1 MKKCYLYAG
10 VLAAG
15 MLAFSACSNDDDPIP
30 AGGQENAEVATG
42 KQVIVLDMQDT
53 DVLATKSRPLYS
65 TTNQGA
71 ELVTDVK
78 LLVFKHASADVVN
91 PMTLD
96 KVLTISQWDQ
106 NSSDYSYGRK
116 YSYELK
122 GTEKLENGASYT
134 IVAVGQ
140 DESDTDATTFAPY
153 QIVIDGGNSWISA
166 LTEDSW
172 TTNTS
177 WNAAS
182 GAGEGFLKTVPRT
195 DKNNEAEIFSGI
207 SKPVTLTMDGGF
219 TAEVLL
225 KRQVAGVLGYFD
237 QIPAFVPNDGAA
249 DNPNSVV
256 SYTAVKKI
264 RLVASAK
271 NTQLDLTYALD
282 NQKDDATEVGDE
294 FAVNGFTA
302 AENPN
307 AKFMD
312 ATDDNAYT
320 VYEID
325 LTKWFTSAEG
335 QSTETNMAFWYGNCT
350 SDEGYKISAMQE
362 LPSLGEALANAAHN
376 PVWVNAFDQANSM
389 PRVATNS
396 VLAGEFVIPFNKN
409 VALHTFEL
417 QLIGGTDNNTVLK
430 KWDVKLDEMS
440 LDETRGD
447 NEYAYNIYRNHLY
460 QIGQRGNGD
469 NPVNPGEDPDDPQPL
484 DKAQELTIKINDNWE
499 FIHDMVIE

>member
-10 VLAAG
+10 MLAAG

-78 LLVFKHASADVVN
+78 LLVFKHASTGNAN

-140 DESDTDATTFAPY
+140 DESDIDATTFAPY
-153 QIVIDGGNSWISA
+153 QIVTEGASTASWISA
-166 LTEDSW
+166 LTDGSW
-172 TTNTS
+172 TTKT
-177 WNAAS
+177 WNAAA
-182 GAGEGFLKTVPRT
+182 GAGEGFLKTVART
-195 DKNNEAEIFSGI
+195 DKNEAEIFSGI
-207 SKPVTLTMDGGF
+207 SKPVTLTLDGGF

-249 DNPNSVV
+249 DNPNSVG

-271 NTQLDLTYALD
+271 NTQLDLTYALSD
-282 NQKDDATEVGDE
+282 QKDDATEVGDE
-294 FAVNGFTA
+294 FAVNGFKEEA
-302 AENPN
+302 ATTPN
-307 AKFMD
+307 AKFMG
-312 ATDDNAYT
+312 AADDNAYT

-325 LTKWFTSAEG
+325 LTKWFTSADG
-335 QSTETNMAFWYGNCT
+335 KTNETDVTFWYGNNT
-350 SDEGYKISAMQE
+350 GTGYDFSSLQE
-362 LPSLGEALANAAHN
+362 LPSLGEALTGASHT
-376 PVWVNAFDQANSM
+376 PTWVNAFDQANSM

-417 QLIGGTDNNTVLK
+417 QLLDGNNEVLK

-460 QIGQRGNGD
+460 QIGQRGGGD

>member
-10 VLAAG
+10 MLAAG

-30 AGGQENAEVATG
+30 SGGQENAEVATG

-78 LLVFKHASADVVN
+78 LLVFKHASADEVN

-153 QIVIDGGNSWISA
+153 QIVTDGGNSWISA
-166 LTEDSW
+166 LTEGSW
-172 TTNTS
+172 TTNTT

-182 GAGEGFLKTVPRT
+182 GAGEGFLKTVART
-195 DKNNEAEIFSGI
+195 DEDKNEAEIFSGI
-207 SKPVTLTMDGGF
+207 SKPVTLTMDGAF

-237 QIPAFVPNDGAA
+237 QIPAIVPNTTDGGDGDAA
-249 DNPNSVV
+249 VD
-256 SYTAVKKI
+256 YYAVKKI

-271 NTQLDLTYALD
+271 NTQLDLTYALSD
-282 NQKDDATEVGDE
+282 QKDDATEVGDE
-294 FAVNGFTA
+294 FAVNGFKAAATA
-302 AENPN
+302 D

-312 ATDDNAYT
+312 ATTKNAYT

-325 LTKWFTSAEG
+325 LTKWFTSAG
-335 QSTETNMAFWYGNCT
+335 NDATDATFWYGDAGT
-350 SDEGYKISAMQE
+350 YSSSAEM
-362 LPSLGEALANAAHN
+362 PSLGDEFVVGGKN
-376 PVWVNAFDQANSM
+376 PVWVNALDQANSM

-460 QIGQRGNGD
+460 QIGQRGGGD